1 MKKLTRIIVLALVAV
16 FVLAVACSCGGSE
29 NTNKTYFIGAT
40 GPLTGGASSYGISVN
55 QGAQLAIDEIN
66 AAGGLNGVK
75 FSYEMINDEH
85 DASKVTSAYDTLK
98 SKGMQ
103 ASIGSVTSAP
113 CLQFA
118 SLSLDDNLFF
128 ITPSSSAADVIEGDN
143 AYRICF
149 GDPDQG
155 IIVADT
161 LAEEYTKIGV
171 IYNSDD
177 AYSSG
182 IYEAFAGQ
190 MGELNREFT
199 ATSFTESTKAVFT
212 TQLQTLKAAGCEV
225 IFLPIYYQEAFLII
239 KEAKSMNYEANF
251 FGCDGLDGI
260 VRYAGNEASILTG
273 VKYFTPFDAASED
286 EVASAFVEAYEAKYG
301 KTPDQFAADGYDAV
315 MVIYE
320 AMKKAGVND
329 VNISASALCDKI
341 TEVLNGDFT
350 FKGAT
355 GTMTWDESG
364 APTKAPI
371 IVTIG

>member
-260 VRYAGNEASILTG
+260 VGYAGNEASILTG

-315 MVIYE
+315 MVIYK

>member
-177 AYSSG
+177 AYSNG

-239 KEAKSMNYEANF
+239 KEAKSMNYEVNF

-260 VRYAGNEASILTG
+260 VGYAGNEASILTG

-355 GTMTWDESG
+355 GTMTWDETG

>member
-260 VRYAGNEASILTG
+260 VGYAGNEASILTG

-286 EVASAFVEAYEAKYG
+286 EVASAFVEAYEAKYD

-315 MVIYE
+315 MVIYK